1 MTIVELIDL
10 HNGFS
15 VITHRIRTKSVL
27 KLLWIIGII
36 TFVLSAFL
44 DNLATAIIM
53 VTLLRKILPKGDV
66 RMILAGVVVIASNA
80 GGAFSPIGDVTKN
93 FTLDRRSG

>member
-10 HNGFS
+10 HKGFS

-53 VTLLRKILPKGDV
+53 VTLLRKFDQKE
-66 RMILAGVVVIASNA
+66 
-80 GGAFSPIGDVTKN
+80 T
-93 FTLDRRSG
+93 